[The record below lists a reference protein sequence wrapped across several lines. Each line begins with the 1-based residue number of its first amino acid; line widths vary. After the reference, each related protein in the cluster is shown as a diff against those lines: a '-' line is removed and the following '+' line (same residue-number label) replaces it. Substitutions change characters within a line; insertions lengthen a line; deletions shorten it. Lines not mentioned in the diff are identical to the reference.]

1 MILYNVTV
9 AIDKEVEEEWVI
21 WMKNVHIPE
30 VMETNQF
37 EEYKFFKVLNTDDP
51 KASSYSVQYFA
62 ESMKNIQLYMNAFA
76 PELQQKALLKF
87 PNRIAAFRTILE
99 TV

>member
-9 AIDKEVEEEWVI
+9 AIDKKVEVEWVT
-21 WMKNVHIPE
+21 WMKEVHIPE

-37 EEYKFFKVLNTDDP
+37 EEYKFFKVLNTEDP
-51 KASSYSVQYFA
+51 QSSSYSVQYFA
-62 ESMKNIQLYMNAFA
+62 ADMKNIQMYMAAFA

-87 PNRIAAFRTILE
+87 PNQMAAFRTLLQS
-99 TV
+99 V